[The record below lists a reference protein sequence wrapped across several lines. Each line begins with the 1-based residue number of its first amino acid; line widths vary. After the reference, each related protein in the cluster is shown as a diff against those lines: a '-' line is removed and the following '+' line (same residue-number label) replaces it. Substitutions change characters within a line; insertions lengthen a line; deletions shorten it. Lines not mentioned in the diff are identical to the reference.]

1 MALTSCTCC
10 RTRGRA
16 TGRTRPQAQR
26 SCPAPAAASATY
38 FCNHFTSRRRAYFR
52 LTRQFSQ
59 FAPKPC
65 IFSHTTP
72 VRSRSLSRSALSLTR
87 AAVVAGARRVPLPRL
102 RAGPAAEKTSRGARF
117 SFCIA
122 RCDCSL
128 VWCLLSLTAV
138 QYSIPRSPVPA
149 KLIQA
154 PHTATHPLR
163 VVAKEPVRRPTHEF
177 QPSRTAQSTDSKATG
192 TDVAA
197 APTERALPRQTK
209 PPWPM
214 GTAGAWPWIAYSS
227 MERSG
232 ASPLPRSSW
241 RASSSGVRPLASLA
255 PARAPGSVHVDTLGL
270 CVQAGPR
277 PRRRVGRGWPARP

>member
-1 MALTSCTCC
+1 MCPSRL
-10 RTRGRA
+10 RGRA
-16 TGRTRPQAQR
+16 RRQR
-26 SCPAPAAASATY
+26 KPRGELDFHFVLRDVTAALFGVCFTY
-38 FCNHFTSRRRAYFR
+38 T
-52 LTRQFSQ
+52 
-59 FAPKPC
+59 
-65 IFSHTTP
+65 
-72 VRSRSLSRSALSLTR
+72 
-87 AAVVAGARRVPLPRL
+87 
-102 RAGPAAEKTSRGARF
+102 
-117 SFCIA
+117 
-122 RCDCSL
+122 
-128 VWCLLSLTAV
+128 V
-138 QYSIPRSPVPA
+138 QYSIPRSPLPLPA

-154 PHTATHPLR
+154 HRTHPLR

-227 MERSG
+227 MERRG

-255 PARAPGSVHVDTLGL
+255 PARAPGSIHVDTLGV
-270 CVQAGPR
+270 CAQAGPR
-277 PRRRVGRGWPARP
+277 PRRRRGDGSAEAGRRGPEACAAQLSRR